1 MASLKALIERNAS
14 NLVRRLSKPKEEIEK
29 EKKIKKEHRRRG
41 KNSKIPL
48 ESTSIMQKWLLENFH
63 DPYPTQVKK
72 QEMARESKLTVY
84 QVNNWF
90 INARER
96 VIKRFLKKDLKENQR
111 SMSKSEDE
119 ESS

>member
-1 MASLKALIERNAS
+1 
-14 NLVRRLSKPKEEIEK
+14 
-29 EKKIKKEHRRRG
+29 
-41 KNSKIPL
+41 
-48 ESTSIMQKWLLENFH
+48 MQKWLLENFH
-63 DPYPTQVKK
+63 DPYPTQAKK

-111 SMSKSEDE
+111 SLLKSEE
-119 ESS
+119 EEDSS